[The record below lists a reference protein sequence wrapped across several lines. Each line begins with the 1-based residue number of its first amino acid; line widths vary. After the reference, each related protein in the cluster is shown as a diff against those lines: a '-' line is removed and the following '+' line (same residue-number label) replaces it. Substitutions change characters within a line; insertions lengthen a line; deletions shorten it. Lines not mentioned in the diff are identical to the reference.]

1 MKKLLRDIRLLP
13 VVIAAVIALAV
24 LKTAGLVI
32 EGGYLFT
39 ESSEAPRGATGQASQ
54 TTRQASQ
61 QSWAQD
67 MLGYPGA
74 QKAAPDPDVT
84 GSVAAAPKPE
94 APATKAAEVKP
105 LEGVPVFPDPR
116 EQVSASERA
125 VLERLQARRQEL
137 DARARELEIRENLI
151 KAAEKR
157 LEAKAEELKTMEQSA
172 GAAKERKDEA
182 DAARLKGV
190 VTMYEGMKPKDAARI
205 FDRLEMAVLFE
216 IASQIKPQKMAD
228 IIAQMSPEA
237 AEKLTIELS
246 RGGARPAPAAELPKI
261 EGRPR

>member
-13 VVIAAVIALAV
+13 VVIAAAIALVV

-39 ESSEAPRGATGQASQ
+39 ASAEAPRASAEAP
-54 TTRQASQ
+54 TRQSSQ
-61 QSWAQD
+61 QSSWAQQ
-67 MLGYPGA
+67 MLNFPGG
-74 QKAAPDPDVT
+74 QKIEPDPDVT
-84 GSVAAAPKPE
+84 GSVASAPKPD
-94 APATKAAEVKP
+94 APATKPAEVKP

-116 EQVSASERA
+116 EHVSASERA

-137 DARARELEIRENLI
+137 DTRARELEIRENLI

-157 LEAKAEELKTMEQSA
+157 LEAKADELKAIEQRA
-172 GAAKERKDEA
+172 DEAKERKSEA

-205 FDRLEMAVLFE
+205 FDRLEMTVLFE

-228 IIAQMSPEA
+228 IIAQMSAEA
-237 AEKLTIELS
+237 AERLTVELS
-246 RGGARPAPAAELPKI
+246 RQGAKPAPAAELPKI

>member
-13 VVIAAVIALAV
+13 VVIAAVMALAV

-39 ESSEAPRGATGQASQ
+39 TSAETPRPAV
-54 TTRQASQ
+54 Q
-61 QSWAQD
+61 QVAKQKSWAQD
-67 MLGYPGA
+67 MLGFPGGQGA
-74 QKAAPDPDVT
+74 QKASSEESIDVT
-84 GSVAAAPKPE
+84 GSVASAPKPE
-94 APATKAAEVKP
+94 APATKPAEVKP
-105 LEGVPVFPDPR
+105 LEGIPVFPDPR

-157 LEAKAEELKTMEQSA
+157 LEAKAEELKAVEQRA
-172 GAAKERKDEA
+172 GEAKERKSEA

-205 FDRLEMAVLFE
+205 FDRLEMAVLYE
-216 IASQIKPQKMAD
+216 IVSQIKPQKMSD
-228 IIAQMSPEA
+228 IIAQMSGEA
-237 AEKLTIELS
+237 AERLTIELS
-246 RGGARPAPAAELPKI
+246 RHGEKPAPVAELPKI
-261 EGRPR
+261 EGKPR

>member
-13 VVIAAVIALAV
+13 VVMAAVVALAV

-39 ESSEAPRGATGQASQ
+39 APAEAPQAAVPQATQQAAQ
-54 TTRQASQ
+54 QA
-61 QSWAQD
+61 SWAQD
-67 MLGYPGA
+67 MLNYPGGKKLEA
-74 QKAAPDPDVT
+74 DPDIT
-84 GSVAAAPKPE
+84 GAVGGGGPKPE
-94 APATKAAEVKP
+94 APATKPAELKP

-116 EQVSASERA
+116 EHVSASERA

-157 LEAKAEELKTMEQSA
+157 LETKAEELKAVEQRA
-172 GAAKERKDEA
+172 GEAKERKSEA

-205 FDRLEMAVLFE
+205 FDRLEMTVLFE

-228 IIAQMSPEA
+228 IIAQMSSEA
-237 AEKLTIELS
+237 AERLTIELS
-246 RGGARPAPAAELPKI
+246 RRGEKSAPVAELPKI
-261 EGRPR
+261 EGKPR